1 VLAGFCRGMTA
12 WLSSLYGA
20 AATRRRRW
28 YFGDPSRR
36 RQLRQPVISIGNL
49 SVGGSG
55 KTPITAAVA
64 RLLIQRGERPSILS
78 QGYRRP
84 RPQDGVTIVSDGVE
98 VRADFD
104 TAGDEPLML
113 ARMLPGASVLVGSSR
128 YLCGRL
134 AEEKLAATVH
144 LLDDGFQHVELV
156 RDVDLL
162 VASEVDLHDSPLPTG
177 RLREPLL
184 AAAHADAALVEA
196 GYDAEA
202 DRIGRALGVA
212 SVFRVERMLGVPRLI
227 ATGDTIVVPT
237 DEPVFGLAG
246 IARPE
251 RFFTGLASA
260 GWRVVGTMAFRDH
273 HAFTDRDIAR
283 VSAAARSTG
292 ASIVMTTEKDAVR
305 LTRRQA
311 GSLPIATVP
320 LTASILPV
328 ARFAE
333 WLGGLLAA
341 ARSERR
347 SPGPLQAEPW
357 PDQAAASSRS
367 ADS

>member
-1 VLAGFCRGMTA
+1 MTA
-12 WLSSLYGA
+12 WLGSVYGA
-20 AATRRRRW
+20 AATWRRRW
-28 YFGDPSRR
+28 YSRDPSRR

-78 QGYRRP
+78 QGYLRP
-84 RPQDGVTIVSDGVE
+84 SPQDGVTIVSDGVE

-113 ARMLPGASVLVGSSR
+113 ARLLPGVSVLVGSSR
-128 YLCGRL
+128 YLSGRL

-144 LLDDGFQHVELV
+144 LLDDGFQHVELA

-162 VASEVDLHDSPLPTG
+162 VASDADLHDSPLPAG

-184 AAAHADAALVEA
+184 AAAHADAALVDARDE
-196 GYDAEA
+196 AEA
-202 DRIGRALGVA
+202 ERIGRALGVA
-212 SVFRVERMLGVPRLI
+212 RVFRVERTLGPPRLI
-227 ATGDTIVVPT
+227 ATGDPIAAPT
-237 DEPVFGLAG
+237 GAPVFGLAG
-246 IARPE
+246 IAKPG

-260 GWRVVGTMAFRDH
+260 GWQVVGTMTFRDH
-273 HAFTDRDIAR
+273 HAFSDREIER
-283 VSAAARSTG
+283 VSAAARSAG
-292 ASIVMTTEKDAVR
+292 ATIIMTTEKDAVR

-311 GSLPIATVP
+311 GSLPVAAVP

-333 WLGGLLAA
+333 WLDSRVAA
-341 ARSERR
+341 ARTGHR
-347 SPGPLQAEPW
+347 SPGRLQAASGLCAPNRSVEP
-357 PDQAAASSRS
+357 QY
-367 ADS
+367 

>member
-1 VLAGFCRGMTA
+1 MTE
-12 WLSSLYGA
+12 WLGSLYGA
-20 AATRRRRW
+20 AASWRRRW
-28 YFGDPSRR
+28 YLHDPSRR

-55 KTPITAAVA
+55 KTPITAVVA
-64 RLLIQRGERPSILS
+64 RLLIKRGERPSILS

-98 VRADFD
+98 IRADFE

-128 YLCGRL
+128 YLSGRL
-134 AEEKLAATVH
+134 AEEKLGATVH
-144 LLDDGFQHVELV
+144 LLDDGFQHVELA

-162 VASEVDLHDSPLPTG
+162 VASEVDLHDSLLPAG

-196 GYDAEA
+196 GYEAEA

-212 SVFRVERMLGVPRLI
+212 SVFRVERTLGPPRLT

-260 GWRVVGTMAFRDH
+260 GWRVVGTMTFRDH
-273 HAFTDRDIAR
+273 HAYTDRDIQR
-283 VSAAARSTG
+283 VTAAARSMG
-292 ASIVMTTEKDAVR
+292 AAIIMTTEKDAVR
-305 LTRRQA
+305 LSRRQV
-311 GSLPIATVP
+311 GLLPIAAVP
-320 LTASILPV
+320 LTASILPA

-333 WLGGLLAA
+333 WLCGRLAA
-341 ARSERR
+341 ARTDHRA
-347 SPGPLQAEPW
+347 PGRLRAARAPRVASRGLEP
-357 PDQAAASSRS
+357 QY
-367 ADS
+367 

>member
-1 VLAGFCRGMTA
+1 MTE
-12 WLSSLYGA
+12 WLGSLYGA
-20 AATRRRRW
+20 AATWRRRW
-28 YFGDPSRR
+28 YLHDPSRR

-84 RPQDGVTIVSDGVE
+84 RPQDGVTIVSDGVG

-128 YLCGRL
+128 YLSGRL
-134 AEEKLAATVH
+134 AEEKLGATVH
-144 LLDDGFQHVELV
+144 LLDDGFQHVELA

-162 VASEVDLHDSPLPTG
+162 VASEVDLHDRPLPTG

-184 AAAHADAALVEA
+184 AAALADAALVEA
-196 GYDAEA
+196 GYEAEA
-202 DRIGRALGVA
+202 ERIGRALGVA
-212 SVFRVERMLGVPRLI
+212 SVFRVERTLGPPRHT

-260 GWRVVGTMAFRDH
+260 GWRVVGTMTFRDH

-283 VSAAARSTG
+283 VSAAARAAG
-292 ASIVMTTEKDAVR
+292 AAIIMTTEKDAVR
-305 LTRRQA
+305 LSRRHV
-311 GSLPIATVP
+311 GRPPIAAVP
-320 LTASILPV
+320 LTASILPA

-333 WLGGLLAA
+333 WLSGRLAA
-341 ARSERR
+341 ARTDHR
-347 SPGPLQAEPW
+347 SPGRLQAALTPRG
-357 PDQAAASSRS
+357 ASRS
-367 ADS
+367 LEPQY